1 MYHLKFI
8 LSPMNLFRENKR
20 LQRVIDATPLSTCH
34 YVTHLVSRHSKAAV
48 LLMCND
54 AYSLRLPFNC

>member
-20 LQRVIDATPLSTCH
+20 LQRVIDTI
-34 YVTHLVSRHSKAAV
+34 VN
-48 LLMCND
+48 M
-54 AYSLRLPFNC
+54 SLRNAFGLTSLKGGCFVNV